1 MNKNITCSACGRKT
15 NNLHLVTIPYDEQS
29 LGGRVLI
36 YCYDCRQSKQHIVD
50 LCIPLQMVTSSF
62 LIKLY
67 SLGRTNS
74 DVNAVLS
81 KLKIDDKTLLQ
92 KLEKINSENS
102 KNGIFRSTD

>member
-1 MNKNITCSACGRKT
+1 MSRNIICSACGRKT
-15 NNLHLVTIPYDEQS
+15 NNLHLVTIPYDERS

-36 YCYDCRQSKQHIVD
+36 YCYDCRHSKQHIVD

-92 KLEKINSENS
+92 KLEKIDYVNRKS
-102 KNGIFRSTD
+102 GIFDS